1 MKEINIQKKFDHPFI
16 SCFKNSY
23 EDEKYIYLVM
33 EYIEGQDLF
42 QFLEEKGNLP
52 EIEVAKIFY
61 KILLALDHIHSQGV
75 IHRDIKLE
83 NIMIDEDENP
93 KIIDF
98 GLSKDTNLDEKVE
111 TNIVGSKI
119 YMAPEILQG
128 LPH

>member
-1 MKEINIQKKFDHPFI
+1 
-16 SCFKNSY
+16 
-23 EDEKYIYLVM
+23 M

-52 EIEVAKIFY
+52 EKEVAKIFY
-61 KILLALDHIHSQGV
+61 KILLALDHIHSLGV
-75 IHRDIKLE
+75 IHRDLKLE

-111 TNIVGSKI
+111 TNIVGSI
-119 YMAPEILQG
+119 MYMAPEIF
-128 LPH
+128 

>member
-1 MKEINIQKKFDHPFI
+1 
-16 SCFKNSY
+16 
-23 EDEKYIYLVM
+23 M

-52 EIEVAKIFY
+52 EKEVAKIFY
-61 KILLALDHIHSQGV
+61 KILLALDHINSQGV
-75 IHRDIKLE
+75 IHRDLKLE

>member
-1 MKEINIQKKFDHPFI
+1 
-16 SCFKNSY
+16 
-23 EDEKYIYLVM
+23 M

-52 EIEVAKIFY
+52 EKEVAKIFY

-75 IHRDIKLE
+75 IHRDLKLE

>member
-1 MKEINIQKKFDHPFI
+1 
-16 SCFKNSY
+16 
-23 EDEKYIYLVM
+23 M

-75 IHRDIKLE
+75 IHRDLKLE